1 MADSAYAIARPGPIV
16 DRLGTRRLARDA
28 VLVVTASL
36 FTAVMAQLQVRLSF
50 TPVPITGQTL
60 AFLVAGASLGSW
72 RGGLS
77 QVLYV
82 LMGAVG
88 LPLFAGQGHGVATLL
103 GPSGG
108 YLVGGIACAFG
119 VGLLAER
126 GWDRRPWTALV
137 TFAVGELLVYGPGL
151 ANLARFVGSGQLF
164 VDGLY
169 PFVPGDVIKM
179 LAAAAVLPLAWR
191 LVGEKGRR

>member
-28 VLVVTASL
+28 VLVVAASL
-36 FTAVMAQLQVRLSF
+36 FTAVMAQLQVRLAF

-60 AFLVAGASLGSW
+60 AFLVAGASLGSR

-88 LPLFAGQGHGVATLL
+88 LPLFAGQGHGLATLL

-108 YLVGGIACAFG
+108 YLVGGVACAYG
-119 VGLLAER
+119 VGLLADR
-126 GWDRRPWTALV
+126 GWDRRPWTALI
-137 TFAVGELLVYGPGL
+137 TFAIGELLVYGPGL
-151 ANLARFVGSGQLF
+151 ANLARFVPPGRLL

-169 PFVPGDVIKM
+169 PFVPGDLLKM
-179 LAAAAVLPLAWR
+179 LAATAVLPLAWR
-191 LVGEKGRR
+191 AVGGRGES